1 MTSSAQLGPCVDV
14 MISLAHPHQQRVMP
28 WFSNTKN
35 AVGGFL
41 FFPQFQWHRCALQGH
56 EGLQGGVLNIRGATS
71 AHRTAQPIRLEKS
84 ITESNLWPNTAMA
97 LSATSNISRDGDSNT
112 FLGSPFQH
120 LITLPVG
127 SITPKFPLMSIPNHL
142 GCLCPHQ
149 SMARGSA
156 PILGCWASKQLVAY
170 A

>member
-1 MTSSAQLGPCVDV
+1 MLLEGFCFSLSFSDTGVPCRAMRDCRNSVA
-14 MISLAHPHQQRVMP
+14 M
-28 WFSNTKN
+28 
-35 AVGGFL
+35 
-41 FFPQFQWHRCALQGH
+41 
-56 EGLQGGVLNIRGATS
+56 GGVLNIHGATS

-97 LSATSNISRDGDSNT
+97 LSATPNISRDGDSNT

-156 PILGCWASKQLVAY
+156 PILGCLGCWTSKQLVAY